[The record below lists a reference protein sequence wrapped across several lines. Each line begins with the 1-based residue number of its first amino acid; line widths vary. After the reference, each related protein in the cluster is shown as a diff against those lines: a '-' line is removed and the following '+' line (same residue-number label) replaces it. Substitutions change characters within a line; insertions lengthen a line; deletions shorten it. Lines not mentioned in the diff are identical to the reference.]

1 MDIQHKKDLT
11 KFIDFHSRAFST
23 SINSIQAIVSHDD
36 LKLELSEIF
45 NLLQK
50 DWVEVKYTKGM
61 EPGKFIENL
70 LWPLYQGKTVLVVT
84 DTLDFDPVVY
94 EQLIAFRENN
104 RFTLTFALGVPI
116 AKTSSLFLLYQDRNN
131 DKKVWNV
138 ADHVFRTE
146 EMN

>member
-70 LWPLYQGKTVLVVT
+70 LWPLYQGKTVLV
-84 DTLDFDPVVY
+84 
-94 EQLIAFRENN
+94 
-104 RFTLTFALGVPI
+104 LT
-116 AKTSSLFLLYQDRNN
+116 R
-131 DKKVWNV
+131 
-138 ADHVFRTE
+138 
-146 EMN
+146 